1 MNNRTKQ
8 TTFEESLGRI
18 RIKNTDSFTIPP
30 YSIVAVGSGDNVTAG
45 AMKREGDDLGYGKFV
60 VDVKRPDARA
70 IATGSPGQFLIT
82 TGASIA
88 QGKMGYA
95 TATLPVWV
103 EIDFD
108 ITERGTSVMP
118 IVDQFKLF
126 SGGGYF
132 TVMDIKT
139 KGSDK
144 KYGFI
149 RADHTSVMIRAR
161 TPNDGID
168 RADSGTTF
176 PTAECELFHVIDDGE
191 KVEAIPLTNGETATK
206 VRVCNMSQISKI
218 PGNIFIGITRLAGGA
233 FAATWQDCD

>member
-1 MNNRTKQ
+1 VNNRTKQ

-103 EIDFD
+103 EVDSTVVD
-108 ITERGTSVMP
+108 RGTSVMP
-118 IVDQFKLF
+118 LAGQFKLF
-126 SGGGYF
+126 RGGGYF
-132 TVMDIKT
+132 TVMDIKS

-149 RADHTSVMIRAR
+149 RADHTSVMIRAK
-161 TPNDGID
+161 TPPGGISVSTG
-168 RADSGTTF
+168 AF
-176 PTAECELFHVIDDGE
+176 PTAECELYHLIDTGTSIME
-191 KVEAIPLTNGETATK
+191 VALMNGSEPIK
-206 VRVCNMSQISKI
+206 VRVCNIAGSDAI
-218 PGNIFIGITRLAGGA
+218 PGNIFVGITRMAGGA
-233 FAATWQDCD
+233 FAVTWQDCN